1 MCRVRKCPLI
11 QHIYIKKCNYI
22 YSYTLNMTN
31 LIKLACFTVIFGLI
45 ASTGLNIFN
54 TLNTYQ
60 LERIEAINTV
70 LQDS

>member
-1 MCRVRKCPLI
+1 M
-11 QHIYIKKCNYI
+11 QHIYKKKWHIIN
-22 YSYTLNMTN
+22 SYTLLMTN

>member
-1 MCRVRKCPLI
+1 MCRV
-11 QHIYIKKCNYI
+11 KKCLLRREIYKTWPYYK
-22 YSYTLNMTN
+22 YSYTLFMTN

-45 ASTGLNIFN
+45 AYTGLNIFN

-60 LERIEAINTV
+60 LERIEAINTI

>member
-1 MCRVRKCPLI
+1 M
-11 QHIYIKKCNYI
+11 
-22 YSYTLNMTN
+22 STN
-31 LIKLACFTVIFGLI
+31 FLKLACFTVIFGLI